1 MAIFVFILGLLLTVL
16 GCGALIASVNLVPT
30 DMGIL
35 YAGCGAV
42 AASSGLIVVSIGA
55 LISRVDALAD
65 AFSIPSPEPAPFETL
80 ALEPE
85 PPFAPEPVPPEEAS
99 EPIAERSAASA
110 EERVENEPI
119 ADRSAA
125 SAEERVE
132 NEPINENRAG
142 RLPTLAE
149 VEHAIIEPGA
159 PPTLVG
165 RYTAGGAHYMIFSDG
180 TIEAETEQ
188 GAFRFASMGDFKAYI
203 AGRGSNDA
211 AAG

>member
-1 MAIFVFILGLLLTVL
+1 MAIFVFILGLMLTIL

-42 AASSGLIVVSIGA
+42 AASSGLIVISIGA
-55 LISRVDALAD
+55 LIRRVDALAD
-65 AFSIPSPEPAPFETL
+65 AFTMPSQEPTPFETL

-85 PPFAPEPVPPEEAS
+85 PPFVPEAAPTEEAP

-110 EERVENEPI
+110 DERSAASVDE
-119 ADRSAA
+119 RSAA
-125 SAEERVE
+125 SADERVE
-132 NEPINENRAG
+132 NEPINENRVG

-149 VEHAIIEPGA
+149 VEHAIVEPGA

>member
-1 MAIFVFILGLLLTVL
+1 MAIFVFVLGLILTVL
-16 GCGALIASVNLVPT
+16 GCGSLIASVNLVPT

-35 YAGCGAV
+35 YAHCGAV
-42 AASSGLIVVSIGA
+42 AASSGLIILSIGA
-55 LISRVDALAD
+55 LIRRVDALAD
-65 AFSIPSPEPAPFETL
+65 AFSTLSPEPTL
-80 ALEPE
+80 LEPIALEPE
-85 PPFAPEPVPPEEAS
+85 PLFAAEPVPPMEAS
-99 EPIAERSAASA
+99 EPIAERTTASVDDP
-110 EERVENEPI
+110 VE
-119 ADRSAA
+119 D
-125 SAEERVE
+125 
-132 NEPINENRAG
+132 EPINENRAG

-149 VEHAIIEPGA
+149 VEHAIVAPGP

>member
-1 MAIFVFILGLLLTVL
+1 MAIFVFILGLMLTIL

-55 LISRVDALAD
+55 LIRRVDALAD
-65 AFSIPSPEPAPFETL
+65 AFSAPSPEPAPFETL

-85 PPFAPEPVPPEEAS
+85 PPYAPEPAPPEEAF
-99 EPIAERSAASA
+99 EPIAERVAASA
-110 EERVENEPI
+110 
-119 ADRSAA
+119 D
-125 SAEERVE
+125 ERVE

-149 VEHAIIEPGA
+149 VEHAIVEPGA

-203 AGRGSNDA
+203 AGRGSTDA
-211 AAG
+211 AAR

>member
-55 LISRVDALAD
+55 LIRRVDALAD
-65 AFSIPSPEPAPFETL
+65 AFSMPSPEPTPFETF

-85 PPFAPEPVPPEEAS
+85 PPFVPEPAPPEEAF
-99 EPIAERSAASA
+99 EPIAERVAASA
-110 EERVENEPI
+110 
-119 ADRSAA
+119 D
-125 SAEERVE
+125 ERVE

-149 VEHAIIEPGA
+149 VEHAIVEPGA

-211 AAG
+211 AAR

>member
-1 MAIFVFILGLLLTVL
+1 MAIFVFILGLMLTIL

-42 AASSGLIVVSIGA
+42 AASSGLIVISIGA
-55 LISRVDALAD
+55 LIRRVDALAD
-65 AFSIPSPEPAPFETL
+65 AFSMPSPEPTPFETL

-85 PPFAPEPVPPEEAS
+85 PPFAPEPAPPEEAP

-110 EERVENEPI
+110 
-119 ADRSAA
+119 D
-125 SAEERVE
+125 ERVE
-132 NEPINENRAG
+132 NEPINENRVG

-149 VEHAIIEPGA
+149 VEHAIVEPGA

>member
-1 MAIFVFILGLLLTVL
+1 MAIFVFILGLLLTIL

-55 LISRVDALAD
+55 LIRRVDALAD
-65 AFSIPSPEPAPFETL
+65 AFSMPSPEPTPFETL

-85 PPFAPEPVPPEEAS
+85 PPFAPEPAPPEEVS
-99 EPIAERSAASA
+99 EPIAERAAASA
-110 EERVENEPI
+110 
-119 ADRSAA
+119 D
-125 SAEERVE
+125 ERVE

-149 VEHAIIEPGA
+149 VEHAIVEPGA

>member
-1 MAIFVFILGLLLTVL
+1 MAIFVFLLGLLLTVL
-16 GCGALIASVNLVPT
+16 GCCALIASVNLVPT

-42 AASSGLIVVSIGA
+42 AASSGFIVVSIGA
-55 LISRVDALAD
+55 LIRRVDALAD
-65 AFSIPSPEPAPFETL
+65 AFSMPSPEPTPFETL

-85 PPFAPEPVPPEEAS
+85 PSFAPEPAPPEEAS

-110 EERVENEPI
+110 DI
-119 ADRSAA
+119 
-125 SAEERVE
+125 E

-149 VEHAIIEPGA
+149 VEHAIVEPGA